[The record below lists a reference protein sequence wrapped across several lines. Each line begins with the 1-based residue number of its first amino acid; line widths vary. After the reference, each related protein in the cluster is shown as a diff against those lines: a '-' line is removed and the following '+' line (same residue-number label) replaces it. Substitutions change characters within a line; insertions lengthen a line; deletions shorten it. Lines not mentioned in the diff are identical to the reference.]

1 MFGPGTHCRCAESAN
16 MPKDCEWGG
25 GPYAGVL
32 LLYLQEIAI
41 NKKEQVVSASLRL
54 VFRVLTPSEWKNLP
68 VGILDQGVTDPHRS
82 VCGPAVLHCL

>member
-1 MFGPGTHCRCAESAN
+1 MVFFILRAEMFGPGTHCRCAECAN

-41 NKKEQVVSASLRL
+41 NK
-54 VFRVLTPSEWKNLP
+54 
-68 VGILDQGVTDPHRS
+68 
-82 VCGPAVLHCL
+82 